1 MTKLA
6 SAFGEKYQQ
15 SAASIRTKSFE
26 LGGHTFKVRVPLSKE
41 IDEINERIENCSPDL
56 IQSRYEKIIKPFLD
70 AKETES
76 VEILEKDVMVDGRSC
91 FDLAKSAIKIEQR
104 IVEYFQLLVVEN
116 GDLSNL
122 TYADI
127 EEEFPFPIQVELT
140 AKITEA
146 IQPGYKDTRK
156 N

>member
-15 SAASIRTKSFE
+15 SAVSIRTKSFE
-26 LGGHTFKVRVPLSKE
+26 LGGHVFKVRVPLSKE
-41 IDEINERIENCSPDL
+41 IDDINHRIENCAPEL
-56 IQSRYEKIIKPFLD
+56 IQSRYEKIVKPFLD
-70 AKETES
+70 AKETEG
-76 VEILEKDVMVDGRSC
+76 VEFLENDVTVDGRSC
-91 FDLAKSAIKIEQR
+91 RELATSAVKIEQR
-104 IVEYFQLLVVEN
+104 IVEYIQLLVVEN
-116 GDLSNL
+116 GSLDNL
-122 TYADI
+122 TYAEV

-140 AKITEA
+140 SKITEA

>member
-6 SAFGEKYQQ
+6 SAFGDKYQQ

-26 LGGHTFKVRVPLSKE
+26 LGGHVFKVRVPLSKE
-41 IDEINERIENCSPDL
+41 IDDINHRIENCAPEL
-56 IQSRYEKIIKPFLD
+56 IQARYEKISKPFLD
-70 AKETES
+70 SKETEG
-76 VEILEKDVMVDGRSC
+76 VQILENDVMVDGRSC
-91 FDLAKSAIKIEQR
+91 RELATSAVKIEQR
-104 IVEYFQLLVVEN
+104 IVEYIQLLVVEN
-116 GDLSNL
+116 GSLDNL
-122 TYADI
+122 TYAEV

-140 AKITEA
+140 SKITEA